1 MAKALGVAALRR
13 GLALMLLL
21 PAWNNMLPS
30 ILTKN
35 LGTESHI
42 MVNYTSAQL
51 SAINTL
57 DNNLQIIACAG
68 SGKTQVIS
76 QRVVNILKQKPD
88 IHPANIIAF
97 TYTEKAAAELKTRI
111 LRLCKEQLGEVQGLA
126 EMYIGTIHAWC
137 LRVLQDHVYEFQ
149 KYNVLDE
156 IKLKLFV
163 DRNFKWIGMQDLGM
177 EWGKDTGRFVALMG
191 IMREAELAP
200 GKQYPDDL
208 LAALRQYEET
218 LHKHCYF
225 DFTMV
230 MTAAV
235 KRLEHDPIFRERLG
249 KSLRYLIVD
258 EYQDVNPVQE
268 QLIEHLVGLGSNVC
282 VVGDDDQTIYQW
294 RGSDIRNIQHF
305 RKKYPNV
312 EYIRLEDNFRSTTG
326 VVTTA
331 STSIGHNVE
340 RLPKAMN
347 AAGHQKYERGDILYN
362 QYASEAEENAF
373 IVNTIVRLHGVAFQD
388 APDAEVRGLDY
399 ADMVVLLRTW
409 KKARLIMTAL
419 GDAGIPFIVTGV
431 NELFERPEAK
441 AARAIFEY
449 LKGDLGAD
457 ALTAYWKAVTPN
469 LTETAIQQGIQA
481 LDKHDPLSDVYYA
494 QFSLQDTFWS
504 FLEASGINEE
514 LFHDPNQPDIAGNHP
529 EEIIFYNLG
538 MFSRMIDDYET
549 INFKSDPKY
558 QIVNFLGFM
567 RYAADGYYPEGW
579 LENTYK
585 TPNAVRIMTIHQSK
599 GLEFPVVF
607 LPGLNRNYIPIKKP
621 GGKQVWHYLDKA
633 LIKDQQRYEGTDE
646 DERRLFYV
654 AITRS
659 QKFLFLSRA
668 PEWNWEKGKPNQL
681 YQHESIFCKEVAH
694 SSYLFTSKNRD
705 YSERPRATPQ
715 LRIENQTILL
725 NFSILRNF
733 FDCPYRFK
741 MVSMYRFVQ
750 PLAVEM
756 GFGKAVH
763 NMLMELHRRILDQE
777 QINPGDIPHLLST
790 HLYLPYADKNIQAA
804 AERRAGKMLEDYF
817 DLNQQDFD
825 KIAFA
830 EKDIQIDLGGGVMVN
845 GRMDLIKK
853 ENLDGTVETTIVDFK
868 STQDAQSRD
877 LTMEQ
882 LSLYALGYQDLTG
895 EKADFLQIYNLD
907 EELQHPDKQE
917 LTYNDLNATRARI
930 VTAANEIR
938 GNHIDRTCDAAKCAT
953 CYQKR
958 LCSGANNNG

>member
-1 MAKALGVAALRR
+1 M
-13 GLALMLLL
+13 
-21 PAWNNMLPS
+21 
-30 ILTKN
+30 IT
-35 LGTESHI
+35 
-42 MVNYTSAQL
+42 YTQAQID
-51 SAINTL
+51 AINTL
-57 DNNLQIIACAG
+57 DKNLQIIACAG

-76 QRVVNILKQKPD
+76 QRVVNILKEKPE

-111 LRLCKEQLGEVQGLA
+111 LRLCKEQLGDVPGLA

-137 LRVLQDHVYEFQ
+137 LRALQDHVYEFQ

-163 DRNFKWIGMQDLGM
+163 DRYFKFIGMQDLGM
-177 EWGKDTGRFVALMG
+177 EWGKDTSRFVALMG

-200 GKQYPDDL
+200 GKQYPADL
-208 LAALRQYEET
+208 LAALQQYEET
-218 LHKHCYF
+218 LRQHCYF

-230 MTAAV
+230 MTETV
-235 KRLEHDPIFRERLG
+235 ERLEQDEGFRERLG
-249 KSLRYLIVD
+249 KTLRYLIVD

-268 QLIEHLVGLGSNVC
+268 HLIERLVGLGANVC

-294 RGSDIRNIQHF
+294 RGSDIRAIQHF
-305 RKKYPNV
+305 CKKYPNV
-312 EYIRLEDNFRSTTG
+312 EYIKLEDNFRSTSG
-326 VVTTA
+326 VVATA
-331 STSIGHNVE
+331 VKSIGHNVQ

-362 QYASEAEENAF
+362 QYANEAEENAF
-373 IVNTIVRLHGVAFQD
+373 IVNTISHLRGVAFQD
-388 APDAEVRGLDY
+388 SPDAEIRGLDY

-409 KKARLIMTAL
+409 KKARIIMAAL
-419 GDAGIPFIVTGV
+419 SEADIPFIVTGV

-449 LKGDLGAD
+449 LKGEIGPD
-457 ALTAYWKAVTPN
+457 AFIDYWMAVTPALN
-469 LTETAIQQGIQA
+469 EEAINRGIWA
-481 LDKHDPLSDVYYA
+481 LAEHDPMSGVYYA
-494 QFSLQDTFWS
+494 HFSLQEAFWS
-504 FLEASGINEE
+504 FLEATGIREE
-514 LFHDPNQPDIAGNHP
+514 LFRDPTQPVIAGNHP

-549 INFKSDPKY
+549 INFKTEPKY
-558 QIVNFLGFM
+558 QIGNFLNFM
-567 RYAADGYYPEGW
+567 RYAAEGYYPEGW

-607 LPGLNRNYIPIKKP
+607 LPGLNRNYIPLKKP
-621 GGKQVWHYLDKA
+621 GGKQVWHHLDKEI
-633 LIKDQQRYEGTDE
+633 IKDQQRYEGTVE

-659 QKFLFLSRA
+659 QKYLFLSRA
-668 PEWNWEKGKPNQL
+668 PEWNGEKNKPNKL
-681 YQHESIFCKEVAH
+681 YQHETIFCKEVAH
-694 SSYLFTSKNRD
+694 SPYLFTSKDRD
-705 YSERPRATPQ
+705 YSERARSVPCP
-715 LRIENQTILL
+715 RIENQTLLL

-756 GFGKAVH
+756 GFGKAIH
-763 NMLMELHRRILDQE
+763 NMLMEIHRRVLDNEEMTPAQ
-777 QINPGDIPHLLST
+777 IPHLLKT
-790 HLYLPYADKNIQAA
+790 HLYLPYADKKIQDA

-830 EKDIQIDLGGGVMVN
+830 EKDIQIDIGAGIMVN
-845 GRMDLIKK
+845 GRMDLIKR

-868 STQDAQSRD
+868 SSQDAQSRD

-895 EKADFLQIYNLD
+895 DKADFLQIYNLD
-907 EELQHPDKQE
+907 EELPHPDKQE
-917 LTYNDLNATRARI
+917 LTYKDLNATRERI
-930 VTAANEIR
+930 INAAKDIR
-938 GNHIDRTCDAAKCAT
+938 GNHLAKTCDATKCAT
-953 CYQKR
+953 CYHKR
-958 LCSGANNNG
+958 LCSGVIQNG

>member
-1 MAKALGVAALRR
+1 MI
-13 GLALMLLL
+13 
-21 PAWNNMLPS
+21 S
-30 ILTKN
+30 
-35 LGTESHI
+35 
-42 MVNYTSAQL
+42 YTQHQIN
-51 SAINTL
+51 AISTL
-57 DNNLQIIACAG
+57 DKNLQIVACAG

-76 QRVVNILKQKPD
+76 QRIVNIIKKKEE
-88 IHPANIIAF
+88 IRPANIVAF
-97 TYTEKAAAELKTRI
+97 TYTEKAAAELKTRV
-111 LRLCKEQLGEVQGLA
+111 LRLCKEQLGDVQGLA

-137 LRVLQDHVYEFQ
+137 LRALQDHVYDFQ

-163 DRNFKWIGMQDLGM
+163 DRNYKFIGMQDLDM
-177 EWGKDTGRFVALMG
+177 DWGKDTGRFVALMG

-200 GKQYPDDL
+200 GKSYPADL
-208 LAALRQYEET
+208 LAALQQYEET
-218 LHKHCYF
+218 LRRHCYF

-230 MTAAV
+230 MTETV
-235 KRLEHDPIFRERLG
+235 KRLEQDQDFRERLG
-249 KSLRYLIVD
+249 KNLRYLIVD

-268 QLIEHLVGLGSNVC
+268 QLIEYLVRLGPNIC

-294 RGSDIRNIQHF
+294 RGSDIRAIHHF
-305 RKKYPNV
+305 RNKYPNV
-312 EYIRLEDNFRSTTG
+312 EYIKLEDNFRSTSG

-331 STSIGHNVE
+331 VTSIGHNVQ
-340 RLPKAMN
+340 RLPKVMN

-373 IVNTIVRLHGVAFQD
+373 IVNTIRHLRGVAFLD
-388 APDAEVRGLDY
+388 APDAEARGLDY

-409 KKARLIMTAL
+409 KKARIIMAAL
-419 GDAGIPFIVTGV
+419 SEADIPFIVTGV

-449 LKGDLGAD
+449 LKDEIGPD
-457 ALTAYWKAVTPN
+457 ALMAYWKAVTSA
-469 LTETAIQQGIQA
+469 LTEEAINRGIDA
-481 LDKHDPLSDVYYA
+481 LSKHSPKSGVYYA
-494 QFSLQDTFWS
+494 HFSLQEAFWS
-504 FLEASGINEE
+504 FLEAAGIREE
-514 LFHDPNQPDIAGNHP
+514 LFHDSNQPDVAGNHP
-529 EEIIFYNLG
+529 EEIVFYNLG

-549 INFKSDPKY
+549 INFKTDPKY
-558 QIVNFLGFM
+558 QIGDFINFM
-567 RYAADGYYPEGW
+567 RYAADDYYPEGW

-607 LPGLNRNYIPIKKP
+607 LPGLNRNYIPLKKP
-621 GGKQVWHYLDKA
+621 GGRQVWHHLDKE
-633 LIKDQQRYEGTDE
+633 LIKDQQRYEGTEE

-668 PEWNWEKGKPNQL
+668 PEWNREKDKPNQL
-681 YQHESIFCKEVAH
+681 YQYETIFCKEVAH
-694 SSYLFTSKNRD
+694 SSYLFTSKDRD
-705 YSERPRATPQ
+705 YSERARSAPRPKV
-715 LRIENQTILL
+715 ENQTLLL

-741 MVSMYRFVQ
+741 MVSLYRFVQ

-763 NMLMELHRRILDQE
+763 NMLMELHRRVLDKEEMNLGQ
-777 QINPGDIPHLLST
+777 IPHLLKT

-804 AERRAGKMLEDYF
+804 AERRAGKMMEDYF
-817 DLNQQDFD
+817 DLNQRDFD

-907 EELQHPDKQE
+907 EDLPHPDKQE
-917 LTYNDLNATRARI
+917 LSYKDLNATRERI
-930 VTAANEIR
+930 INAAKDIR
-938 GNHIDRTCDAAKCAT
+938 GNQLAKTCDATKCAT

-958 LCSGANNNG
+958 LCSGVIQNG

>member
-1 MAKALGVAALRR
+1 
-13 GLALMLLL
+13 
-21 PAWNNMLPS
+21 
-30 ILTKN
+30 
-35 LGTESHI
+35 
-42 MVNYTSAQL
+42 MVSYTQAQIQ
-51 SAINTL
+51 AINTL

-76 QRVVNILKQKPD
+76 QRVINILKLKLD
-88 IHPANIIAF
+88 IQPANILAF

-111 LRLCKEQLGEVQGLA
+111 LRLCKEQLGDVQGLA
-126 EMYIGTIHAWC
+126 EMYVGTIHAWC
-137 LRVLQDHVYEFQ
+137 LRILQDHVYEFQ

-163 DRNFKWIGMQDLGM
+163 DRNYKWIGMQDLDM

-191 IMREAELAP
+191 ILREAELAP
-200 GKQYPDDL
+200 GKQYQDDL
-208 LAALRQYEET
+208 LAALQRYEET
-218 LHKHCYF
+218 LHKYCYF

-230 MTAAV
+230 MTETV
-235 KRLEHDPIFRERLG
+235 KRLERDQVFRERLA

-268 QLIEHLVGLGSNVC
+268 RLIEHLVGLGANVC

-305 RKKYPNV
+305 RAKYTNV
-312 EYIRLEDNFRSTTG
+312 EYIKLEDNFRSTPG
-326 VVTTA
+326 VVATA
-331 STSIGHNVE
+331 EKSITHNQQ
-340 RLPKAMN
+340 RLAKVMN
-347 AAGHQKYERGDILYN
+347 AAGHQKYEKGDILYN
-362 QYASEAEENAF
+362 QYDTEEQENTF
-373 IVNTIVRLHGVAFQD
+373 IVDTVRRLRGVFFLD
-388 APDAEVRGLDY
+388 SPDAAPRGLDY

-409 KKARLIMTAL
+409 KKAGNIMAAL
-419 GDAGIPFIVTGV
+419 GDANIPFIVTGV

-449 LKGDLGAD
+449 LKGDIGAES
-457 ALTAYWKAVTPN
+457 LMAYWKAVTPN
-469 LTETAIQQGIQA
+469 LSEAAIQKGIQA
-481 LDKHDPLSDVYYA
+481 LAKHNPMAGVYYA
-494 QFSLQDTFWS
+494 HFSLQEAFWS
-504 FLEASGINEE
+504 FLEAVGINED
-514 LFHDPNQPDIAGNHP
+514 LFACDGQPDVSGNHP
-529 EEIIFYNLG
+529 EEIVFYNLG

-549 INFKSDPKY
+549 INFKTDPKY
-558 QIVNFLGFM
+558 QIINFLGFM

-621 GGKQVWHYLDKA
+621 GGRQVWHHLDKS

-668 PEWNWEKGKPNQL
+668 PEINRETGAPNKL
-681 YQHESIFCKEVAH
+681 YQHETLFCKEVSH
-694 SSYLFTSKNRD
+694 SPYLFTSKSRD
-705 YSERPRATPQ
+705 YSERTRATPVP
-715 LRIENQTILL
+715 RVENQAILL

-763 NMLMELHRRILDQE
+763 NMLMELHRRILDHEDITQA
-777 QINPGDIPHLLST
+777 DIPYLLER
-790 HLYLPYADKNIQAA
+790 HLYLPYADARINESAA
-804 AERRAGKMLEDYF
+804 SRAGRMLDDYF

-830 EKDIQIDLGGGVMVN
+830 EKDIQIDLGGGIMVN

-853 ENLDGTVETTIVDFK
+853 ENLDGTMETSIVDFK

-882 LSLYALGYQDLTG
+882 LSLYALGYQDITG

-907 EELQHPDKQE
+907 EELPHPDKQE
-917 LTYNDLNATRARI
+917 LTYTELDATRARI
-930 VTAANEIR
+930 VNAANDIR
-938 GNHIDRTCDAAKCAT
+938 RNHLDRTCDLTKCET

-958 LCSGANNNG
+958 LCSGAKNNG

>member
-1 MAKALGVAALRR
+1 VV
-13 GLALMLLL
+13 
-21 PAWNNMLPS
+21 
-30 ILTKN
+30 T
-35 LGTESHI
+35 
-42 MVNYTSAQL
+42 YTQSQID
-51 SAINTL
+51 AINTL
-57 DNNLQIIACAG
+57 DKNLQIIACAG

-88 IHPANIIAF
+88 IQPVNILAF

-111 LRLCKEQLGEVQGLA
+111 LRLCKEQLGETQGLA
-126 EMYIGTIHAWC
+126 EIHIGTIHAWC

-149 KYNVLDE
+149 KYSVLDE

-163 DRNFKWIGMQDLGM
+163 DRNYKFIGMQDLGM

-191 IMREAELAP
+191 IMREAELAS
-200 GKQYPDDL
+200 GKQYPADL
-208 LAALRQYEET
+208 LAALQQYEET
-218 LHKHCYF
+218 LHRHCYF

-230 MTAAV
+230 MTETV
-235 KRLEHDPIFRERLG
+235 KRLEHDPVFRERLG
-249 KSLRYLIVD
+249 KILRYLIVD

-268 QLIEHLVGLGSNVC
+268 RLIERLVGLGPNIC

-294 RGSDIRNIQHF
+294 RGSDIRAIQHF
-305 RKKYPNV
+305 CKKYPNV
-312 EYIRLEDNFRSTTG
+312 EYIKLEDNFRSTSG
-326 VVTTA
+326 VVATA
-331 STSIGHNVE
+331 VTIIGHNVQ

-362 QYASEAEENAF
+362 QYANETEENAF
-373 IVNTIVRLHGVAFQD
+373 IVNSIRHLRGVAFQD
-388 APDAEVRGLDY
+388 SPDAEIRGLDY

-409 KKARLIMTAL
+409 KKARLIMAAL
-419 GDAGIPFIVTGV
+419 SEADIPFIVTGV
-431 NELFERPEAK
+431 NELFERSEAK

-449 LKGDLGAD
+449 LKGEIGPD
-457 ALTAYWKAVTPN
+457 ALMAYWKAVTPA
-469 LTETAIQQGIQA
+469 LTEEAIDRGIKA
-481 LDKHDPLSDVYYA
+481 LADHGPMSGVYYA
-494 QFSLQDTFWS
+494 HFSLQEAFWS
-504 FLEASGINEE
+504 FLEAAGICEE
-514 LFHDPNQPDIAGNHP
+514 LFHDPNQPVIAGNHP

-538 MFSRMIDDYET
+538 MFSRMIDDYEV
-549 INFKSDPKY
+549 INFKTEPKY
-558 QIVNFLGFM
+558 QIGNFLNFM

-585 TPNAVRIMTIHQSK
+585 TPNAVRIMTIHQAK

-607 LPGLNRNYIPIKKP
+607 LPGLNRNYIPLKKP
-621 GGKQVWHYLDKA
+621 GGKQVWHHLDKE

-659 QKFLFLSRA
+659 QKYLFLSRA
-668 PEWNWEKGKPNQL
+668 PEWNWEKDKPNQL
-681 YQHESIFCKEVAH
+681 YQHETIFCKEVAH
-694 SSYLFTSKNRD
+694 SPHLFTSKDRD
-705 YSERPRATPQ
+705 YSERARSVPRPKT
-715 LRIENQTILL
+715 ENQTLLL

-763 NMLMELHRRILDQE
+763 NMLMELHRRVLDNE
-777 QINPGDIPHLLST
+777 EMNTSQIPYLLET
-790 HLYLPYADKNIQAA
+790 HLYLPYADKNIQHA
-804 AERRAGKMLEDYF
+804 AERRAGKILQDYF
-817 DLNQQDFD
+817 DLNQQEFN

-830 EKDIQIDLGGGVMVN
+830 EKDIQINLGDGVMVN

-853 ENLDGTVETTIVDFK
+853 VNLDGIVETTIVDFK

-907 EELQHPDKQE
+907 EELPHPDKQE
-917 LTYNDLNATRARI
+917 LTYKDLNATRERI
-930 VTAANEIR
+930 VNAAKDIR
-938 GNHIDRTCDAAKCAT
+938 NNQLGKTCDATKCAT

-958 LCSGANNNG
+958 LCSGVIQNG

>member
-1 MAKALGVAALRR
+1 VV
-13 GLALMLLL
+13 
-21 PAWNNMLPS
+21 
-30 ILTKN
+30 T
-35 LGTESHI
+35 
-42 MVNYTSAQL
+42 YTQSQID
-51 SAINTL
+51 AINTL
-57 DNNLQIIACAG
+57 DKNLQIIACAG

-76 QRVVNILKQKPD
+76 QRIVNILKQKPD
-88 IHPANIIAF
+88 VQPVNILAF

-111 LRLCKEQLGEVQGLA
+111 LRLCKEQLGEIQGLA

-137 LRVLQDHVYEFQ
+137 LRALQDHVYEFQ

-163 DRNFKWIGMQDLGM
+163 DRNYRFIGMQDLGM

-200 GKQYPDDL
+200 GKQYPADL
-208 LAALRQYEET
+208 LAALQQYEET
-218 LHKHCYF
+218 LHRHCYF

-230 MTAAV
+230 MTETV
-235 KRLEHDPIFRERLG
+235 KRLEQDQVFRERLG
-249 KSLRYLIVD
+249 KTLRYLIVD

-268 QLIEHLVGLGSNVC
+268 RLIEHLVGLGLNVC

-294 RGSDIRNIQHF
+294 RGSDIRVIQHF

-312 EYIRLEDNFRSTTG
+312 EYIKLEDNFRSTSG
-326 VVTTA
+326 VVATA
-331 STSIGHNVE
+331 VTSIGHNVQ

-362 QYASEAEENAF
+362 QYANETEENAF
-373 IVNTIVRLHGVAFQD
+373 IVNSIRHLRGVAFQD
-388 APDAEVRGLDY
+388 SPDAEARGLDY

-409 KKARLIMTAL
+409 KKARLIMAAL
-419 GDAGIPFIVTGV
+419 SEADIPFIVTGV

-449 LKGDLGAD
+449 LKGEIGSD
-457 ALTAYWKAVTPN
+457 ALMVYWKAVTPA
-469 LTETAIQQGIQA
+469 LTEEAIHRGIQA
-481 LDKHDPLSDVYYA
+481 LADHGPMSGVYYA
-494 QFSLQDTFWS
+494 HFSLQEAFWS
-504 FLEASGINEE
+504 FLEAVGISEE
-514 LFHDPNQPDIAGNHP
+514 LFHNPNQPVIAGNRP

-549 INFKSDPKY
+549 INFKTEPKY
-558 QIVNFLGFM
+558 QIGNFLNFM

-607 LPGLNRNYIPIKKP
+607 LPGLNRNYIPLKKP
-621 GGKQVWHYLDKA
+621 GGKQVWHHLDKE

-659 QKFLFLSRA
+659 QKYLFLSRA
-668 PEWNWEKGKPNQL
+668 PEWNWEKDKPNQL
-681 YQHESIFCKEVAH
+681 YQHETIFCKEVAH
-694 SSYLFTSKNRD
+694 SPYLFTSKDRD
-705 YSERPRATPQ
+705 YSERAHLAPRPK
-715 LRIENQTILL
+715 IENQTLLL

-763 NMLMELHRRILDQE
+763 NMLMELHRRVLDNE
-777 QINPGDIPHLLST
+777 EMNPEKIPRLLET
-790 HLYLPYADKNIQAA
+790 HLYLPYADKNIQDA

-817 DLNQQDFD
+817 QLNQQDFH

-830 EKDIQIDLGGGVMVN
+830 EKDIQIDLGDGVMVN

-907 EELQHPDKQE
+907 EELPHPDKQE
-917 LTYNDLNATRARI
+917 LTYKDLNATRERI
-930 VTAANEIR
+930 VNAAKDIG
-938 GNHIDRTCDAAKCAT
+938 GNQLSKTCDATKCVT

-958 LCSGANNNG
+958 LCSGVIQNG